1 MLEKQRLKD
10 VQHSGLP
17 GKLKSHPALQV
28 ANTEWVLRTYRG
40 FYGLEFLTHVNAFES
55 RVSYMC
61 IVHKTLVHLSA
72 SILENKQTRSI
83 SNQLVVITFF
93 FLHQRNPKIDANPH

>member
-40 FYGLEFLTHVNAFES
+40 FYGLEFLTHVMLLKVE
-55 RVSYMC
+55 
-61 IVHKTLVHLSA
+61 
-72 SILENKQTRSI
+72 
-83 SNQLVVITFF
+83 
-93 FLHQRNPKIDANPH
+93 FLTCV